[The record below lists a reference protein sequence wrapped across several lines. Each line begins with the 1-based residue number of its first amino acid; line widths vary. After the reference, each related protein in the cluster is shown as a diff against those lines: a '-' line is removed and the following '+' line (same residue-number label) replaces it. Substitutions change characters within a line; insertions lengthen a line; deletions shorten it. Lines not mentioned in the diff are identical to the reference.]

1 MYQMPFI
8 HPKYKHLQCG
18 DNNKQESNE
27 RSNYKLHNTDR
38 DREGN

>member
-18 DNNKQESNE
+18 DEQ
-27 RSNYKLHNTDR
+27 
-38 DREGN
+38 

>member
-18 DNNKQESNE
+18 DKQ
-27 RSNYKLHNTDR
+27 
-38 DREGN
+38 